1 MSAISRIP
9 PEIGY
14 HGLRMSAEEY
24 LALGETRE
32 RYELIHGTVSMSP
45 SSFPEHGEV
54 ANEIGG
60 QLRNFARATKSVR
73 VFEEIDVH
81 FSADTVYRPDICVYR
96 IERMPK
102 KSARLNKPP
111 DLVIEILSP
120 GTKPLDLITKRDDY
134 EAFGVGEY
142 WVVDPVDG
150 RVKCWRRPAAGHGF
164 AETLVSGEHLE
175 SASLTGFRLDLT
187 LVREAARGE

>member
-54 ANEIGG
+54 ANEIGR
-60 QLRNFARATKSVR
+60 QLGNFARATKSVR

-81 FSADTVYRPDICVYR
+81 FSADTVYRPDISVYR

-102 KSARLNKPP
+102 KSVRLNKPP
-111 DLVIEILSP
+111 DLIVEVLSP
-120 GTKPLDLITKRDDY
+120 GTKALDLITKRDDY
-134 EAFGVGEY
+134 EAFGVPEY
-142 WVVDPVDG
+142 WVVDPTDG
-150 RVKCWRRPAAGHGF
+150 RVKCWRRLAEGQGF
-164 AETLVSGEHLE
+164 SEVLVSGDHLDC
-175 SASLTGFRLDLT
+175 AALAGFRLDLKA
-187 LVREAARGE
+187 VREAARGE